1 MNFKFLPN
9 AITLLNLFLGCIII
23 LLLIENNI
31 EVKYIFIISLI
42 CMILD
47 FMDGYIARKLNAK
60 SEIGLHL
67 DSLADMISFGLVPG
81 IILYNLFLNAPSSSV
96 GSISSSFIPFMGF
109 LITLCSA
116 YRLAK
121 FNTLKSN
128 SKYFKGLPTPANT
141 LLIYSFSIISSDN
154 GVISGIILDYNVLV
168 FITIISG
175 FLLVSNLKLL
185 SFKFSSL
192 KFKGNRRRFLLIF
205 ISIPLILILGIYAVP
220 LIIAIYIIISIITF
234 YKLKF

>member
-168 FITIISG
+168 IITIISG

>member
-42 CMILD
+42 CIFLD
-47 FMDGYIARKLNAK
+47 FLDGYIARKLNAK

-96 GSISSSFIPFMGF
+96 GSISSSFVPFAGF

-141 LLIYSFSIISSDN
+141 LLIYSFSIISLDN
-154 GVISGIILDYNVLV
+154 GVISSIILDYNVLV
-168 FITIISG
+168 FITIISA

-185 SFKFSSL
+185 SFKFSSF

-220 LIIAIYIIISIITF
+220 LIISVYIIISIITF

>member
-47 FMDGYIARKLNAK
+47 FLDGYIARKLNAK

-154 GVISGIILDYNVLV
+154 GVISGVILDYNMLV
-168 FITIISG
+168 IITIISG

-220 LIIAIYIIISIITF
+220 LIIAIYIIISIITY

>member
-9 AITLLNLFLGCIII
+9 TITLLNLFLGCIII

-47 FMDGYIARKLNAK
+47 FLDGYIARKLNAK

-128 SKYFKGLPTPANT
+128 LKYFKGLPTPANT

-168 FITIISG
+168 IITIISG

>member
-47 FMDGYIARKLNAK
+47 FLDGYIARKLNAK

-154 GVISGIILDYNVLV
+154 GVISGVILDYNMLV
-168 FITIISG
+168 IITIISG

>member
-47 FMDGYIARKLNAK
+47 FLDGYIARKLNAK

>member
-47 FMDGYIARKLNAK
+47 FLDGYIARKLNAK
-60 SEIGLHL
+60 SEIGLQL

-168 FITIISG
+168 IITIISG

-220 LIIAIYIIISIITF
+220 LIIAIYIIISIITY

>member
-9 AITLLNLFLGCIII
+9 AITLLNLFLGCVII

-47 FMDGYIARKLNAK
+47 FLDGYIARKLNAK
-60 SEIGLHL
+60 SEIGLQL

-81 IILYNLFLNAPSSSV
+81 IILYNLFLNAQSSSV
-96 GSISSSFIPFMGF
+96 GSISSSFIPFTGF
-109 LITLCSA
+109 LITLSSA

-141 LLIYSFSIISSDN
+141 LLIYSFSIISLDN
-154 GVISGIILDYNVLV
+154 GVISSIILDYNVLI

-220 LIIAIYIIISIITF
+220 LIISIYIIISIITF

>member
-42 CMILD
+42 CMVLD
-47 FMDGYIARKLNAK
+47 FLDGYIARKLNAK
-60 SEIGLHL
+60 SEIGLQL

-96 GSISSSFIPFMGF
+96 GSISSSFIPFTGF
-109 LITLCSA
+109 LITLSSA

-141 LLIYSFSIISSDN
+141 LLIYSFSIISLDN
-154 GVISGIILDYNVLV
+154 GVISSIILDYNVLI

-185 SFKFSSL
+185 SFKFSSF
-192 KFKGNRRRFLLIF
+192 KFKGNRRRYMLIF

-220 LIIAIYIIISIITF
+220 LITSIYIIISIITF

>member
-47 FMDGYIARKLNAK
+47 FLDGYIARKLNAK

-168 FITIISG
+168 IITIISG

>member
-47 FMDGYIARKLNAK
+47 FLDGYIARKLNAK

-154 GVISGIILDYNVLV
+154 GVISSIILDYNVLV

-220 LIIAIYIIISIITF
+220 LIIAIYIIISIITY

>member
-9 AITLLNLFLGCIII
+9 TITLLNLFLGCIIV

-42 CMILD
+42 CMVLD
-47 FMDGYIARKLNAK
+47 FLDGYIARKLNAK
-60 SEIGLHL
+60 SEIGLQL

-96 GSISSSFIPFMGF
+96 GSISSSFIPFTGF
-109 LITLCSA
+109 LITLSSA

-220 LIIAIYIIISIITF
+220 LIISIYIIISIITF

>member
-47 FMDGYIARKLNAK
+47 FLDGYIARKLNAK

-141 LLIYSFSIISSDN
+141 LLIYSFSIISLDN

-220 LIIAIYIIISIITF
+220 LIISIYIIISIITF

>member
-9 AITLLNLFLGCIII
+9 TITLLNLFLGCIIV

-42 CMILD
+42 CMVLD
-47 FMDGYIARKLNAK
+47 FLDGYIARKLNAK
-60 SEIGLHL
+60 SEIGLQL

-96 GSISSSFIPFMGF
+96 GSISSSFIPFTGF
-109 LITLCSA
+109 LITLSSA

-154 GVISGIILDYNVLV
+154 GVISGIILDYNVLI

-205 ISIPLILILGIYAVP
+205 ISIPLILILGIYAAP
-220 LIIAIYIIISIITF
+220 LIISIYIIISIITF

>member
-42 CMILD
+42 CIFLD
-47 FMDGYIARKLNAK
+47 FLDGYIARKLNAK
-60 SEIGLHL
+60 SEIGLQL

-96 GSISSSFIPFMGF
+96 GSISSSFVPFAGF

-141 LLIYSFSIISSDN
+141 LLIYSFSIISLDN
-154 GVISGIILDYNVLV
+154 GVISSIILDYNVLV
-168 FITIISG
+168 FITIISA

-185 SFKFSSL
+185 SFKFSSF

-220 LIIAIYIIISIITF
+220 LIISVYIIISIITF

>member
-9 AITLLNLFLGCIII
+9 AISLLNLFLGCIII

-47 FMDGYIARKLNAK
+47 FLDGYIARKLNAK
-60 SEIGLHL
+60 SEIGLQL

-154 GVISGIILDYNVLV
+154 GVISSIILDYNVLV
-168 FITIISG
+168 LITIISG

-205 ISIPLILILGIYAVP
+205 ISIPLILILGIYAAP
-220 LIIAIYIIISIITF
+220 LIISIYIIISIITF

>member
-1 MNFKFLPN
+1 
-9 AITLLNLFLGCIII
+9 

>member
-9 AITLLNLFLGCIII
+9 AITLLNLFLGCVII

-47 FMDGYIARKLNAK
+47 FLDGYIARKLNAK
-60 SEIGLHL
+60 SEIGLQL

-96 GSISSSFIPFMGF
+96 GSISSSFIPFTGF
-109 LITLCSA
+109 LITLSSA

-220 LIIAIYIIISIITF
+220 LIISIYIIISIITF

>member
-47 FMDGYIARKLNAK
+47 FLDGYIARKLNAK

-154 GVISGIILDYNVLV
+154 GVISSIILDYNVLV
-168 FITIISG
+168 LITIISG

-220 LIIAIYIIISIITF
+220 LIIAIYIIISIITY

>member
-31 EVKYIFIISLI
+31 EVKYIFTISLI

-47 FMDGYIARKLNAK
+47 FLDGYIARKLNAK

-168 FITIISG
+168 IITIISG

-220 LIIAIYIIISIITF
+220 LIIAIYIIISIITY

>member
-47 FMDGYIARKLNAK
+47 FLDGYIARKLNAK

-96 GSISSSFIPFMGF
+96 GSISSSFVPFAGF

-168 FITIISG
+168 IITIISG

>member
-9 AITLLNLFLGCIII
+9 AISLLNLFLGCIII

-47 FMDGYIARKLNAK
+47 FLDGYIARKLNAK

-154 GVISGIILDYNVLV
+154 GVISSIILDYNVLV

-192 KFKGNRRRFLLIF
+192 KFKVNRRRFLLIF

-220 LIIAIYIIISIITF
+220 LIIAIYIIISIITY

>member
-9 AITLLNLFLGCIII
+9 AITLLNLFLGCVII

-47 FMDGYIARKLNAK
+47 FLDGYIARKLNVK
-60 SEIGLHL
+60 SEIGLQL
-67 DSLADMISFGLVPG
+67 DSLADIISFGLVPG

-96 GSISSSFIPFMGF
+96 GSISSSFIPFTGF
-109 LITLCSA
+109 LITLSSA

-220 LIIAIYIIISIITF
+220 LIISIYIIISIITF

>member
-9 AITLLNLFLGCIII
+9 TITLLNLFLGCIIV

-42 CMILD
+42 CMVLD
-47 FMDGYIARKLNAK
+47 FLDGYFARKLNAK
-60 SEIGLHL
+60 SEIGLQL

-81 IILYNLFLNAPSSSV
+81 IILYNLFLNASSSSV
-96 GSISSSFIPFMGF
+96 GSISSSFVPFAGF

-141 LLIYSFSIISSDN
+141 LLIYSFSIISLDN
-154 GVISGIILDYNVLV
+154 GVISSIILDYNVLV

-185 SFKFSSL
+185 SFKFSSF

-220 LIIAIYIIISIITF
+220 LIISIYIIISIITF

>member
-47 FMDGYIARKLNAK
+47 FLDGYIARKLNAK

-168 FITIISG
+168 IITIISG

-220 LIIAIYIIISIITF
+220 LIIAIYIIISIITY

>member
-9 AITLLNLFLGCIII
+9 TITLLNLFLGCIIV

-31 EVKYIFIISLI
+31 EVKYIFIISLV
-42 CMILD
+42 CMALD
-47 FMDGYIARKLNAK
+47 FLDGYIARKLNAK
-60 SEIGLHL
+60 SDIGLQL

-96 GSISSSFIPFMGF
+96 GSIFSSFVPFTGF

-141 LLIYSFSIISSDN
+141 LLIYSFSMISFENDAISS
-154 GVISGIILDYNVLV
+154 IILNYNVLV
-168 FITIISG
+168 FITIISC

-185 SFKFSSL
+185 SFKFSSF
-192 KFKGNRRRFLLIF
+192 KFKGNRRRYLLIF
-205 ISIPLILILGIYAVP
+205 ISIPLILFLGIYAVP
-220 LIIAIYIIISIITF
+220 LILSVYIIISITTF